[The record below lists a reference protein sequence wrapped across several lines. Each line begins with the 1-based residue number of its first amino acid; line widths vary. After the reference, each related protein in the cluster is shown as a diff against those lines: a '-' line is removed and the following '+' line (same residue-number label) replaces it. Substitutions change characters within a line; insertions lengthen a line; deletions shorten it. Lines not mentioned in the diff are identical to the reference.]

1 MADFETGVTKG
12 HKRSIMWQICYGG
25 EWWAM
30 ATTICMEPRCYWQ
43 QPWTKYLLKAKKLEI
58 KCICV
63 KNRKTN
69 TSASY
74 ILSSDLLITFSS
86 LSFSVHPTPNFGVR
100 DHSPLAASFG
110 EQSSSFFHF
119 LYFSALFFL
128 FDYVLFFFL
137 LMFFLSI
144 FALFLYHLSSL
155 LCLLSLCFLFC
166 SILFFLFALYFYLLL
181 SLLLFPSF
189 LILIFFICSFRYRH
203 LILCFHYFL
212 SSFFPFGHPSPSC
225 SVYSFCFF
233 SSTLLQFKHVP
244 LSVNAAMCLLHLFFV
259 D

>member
-1 MADFETGVTKG
+1 
-12 HKRSIMWQICYGG
+12 MWQISYGG

-30 ATTICMEPRCYWQ
+30 ATTICMEPRGYWQ
-43 QPWTKYLLKAKKLEI
+43 QPWTKYLLKAKNLEI

-74 ILSSDLLITFSS
+74 TTFFSS
-86 LSFSVHPTPNFGVR
+86 VNHILLSIVLCSSHAQFWGSWPFTTGSLFRWTIIFFLSFLIFFG
-100 DHSPLAASFG
+100 PLFSFWLC
-110 EQSSSFFHF
+110 S
-119 LYFSALFFL
+119 
-128 FDYVLFFFL
+128 FFFL

-189 LILIFFICSFRYRH
+189 LILIFFICSFCYRH

-233 SSTLLQFKHVP
+233 PLLFSNSSMFLFPSMLPCVSYTFFLLISF
-244 LSVNAAMCLLHLFFV
+244 SSISFI
-259 D
+259 

>member
-1 MADFETGVTKG
+1 
-12 HKRSIMWQICYGG
+12 MWQISYGG

-30 ATTICMEPRCYWQ
+30 ATTICMEPRGYWQ
-43 QPWTKYLLKAKKLEI
+43 QPWTKYLLKAKNLEI

-128 FDYVLFFFL
+128 FDYVLFFF
-137 LMFFLSI
+137 
-144 FALFLYHLSSL
+144 
-155 LCLLSLCFLFC
+155 SLC
-166 SILFFLFALYFYLLL
+166 SFFLFLLCFFITFPHFFVSFLSASYFVLFSFFFLLFIFISSSHFCYFLL
-181 SLLLFPSF
+181 S
-189 LILIFFICSFRYRH
+189 
-203 LILCFHYFL
+203 
-212 SSFFPFGHPSPSC
+212 
-225 SVYSFCFF
+225 
-233 SSTLLQFKHVP
+233 
-244 LSVNAAMCLLHLFFV
+244 
-259 D
+259 